1 MRSYS
6 RINIAF
12 ILFTSLSTWL
22 AIASISKIDLTF
34 HEQITD
40 YSCGAA
46 CLESVM
52 EYWGTEVDQEA
63 MLDSTPPMNPAT
75 GYTVGE
81 LKDIALSRG
90 LQAFAIIGNTT
101 FLAGQID
108 KQRPIIVPIM
118 ITYNEYRF
126 EFASRAPIVGPCTK
140 PFGTMWSW
148 NTAILFW
155 FSRLMRIPCVSL
167 IPCMAPC
174 ASQRSVFEAMWAKR
188 KTPCSWWPTNSNECN
203 SYFTEGGSHA
213 FNT

>member
-1 MRSYS
+1 MMRSYS

-12 ILFTSLSTWL
+12 ILFTSLSAWL
-22 AIASISKIDLTF
+22 AIASISEIDLTF

-126 EFASRAPIVGPCTK
+126 EFASRAPIVGPVYEAFRDNVVLEYSHFVLVFEVDEDSVRVVD
-140 PFGTMWSW
+140 PMYGTV
-148 NTAILFW
+148 
-155 FSRLMRIPCVSL
+155 RIPKE
-167 IPCMAPC
+167 
-174 ASQRSVFEAMWAKR
+174 RFESMWAKR
-188 KTPCSWWPTNSNECN
+188 ENAMLLVAN
-203 SYFTEGGSHA
+203 
-213 FNT
+213 